1 MFKFSALLSLVVAY
15 ASAVTLPLAG
25 RQSGACAREYTVAPG
40 DACNKIS
47 AAQNVSTF
55 QLAWTNPTAI
65 DQWCSNLRPEQ
76 VLCLGKEGK
85 DCTDVH
91 VVEAG
96 DGCWAIYTGAGI
108 PAETFFANNPNV
120 ARTCHNIYPGEV
132 LCVASEVFDYST

>member
-1 MFKFSALLSLVVAY
+1 MTCPDFLLLC
-15 ASAVTLPLAG
+15 T
-25 RQSGACAREYTVAPG
+25 
-40 DACNKIS
+40 
-47 AAQNVSTF
+47 
-55 QLAWTNPTAI
+55 
-65 DQWCSNLRPEQ
+65 Q

-132 LCVASEVFDYST
+132 SRVD